1 MHLCKFILNNGKFK
15 GNIKA
20 KKIPRDSV
28 LSCYIL
34 EALKLEVQRKNM
46 HIILN
51 SFLFWYQKMYFK
63 ISNFSEFVF
72 KTCSLRNFLHI
83 AFSIVSTLYIKV
95 IKGRYLQNE
104 EQSYGLLEKNKEIGV
119 HLTRFIKFNPCFI
132 LLYLTIYWCR

>member
-1 MHLCKFILNNGKFK
+1 MKLNWEYHVHLCKFILNNGKFK

-72 KTCSLRNFLHI
+72 KTCSLRNFSSYRFFYRFNLI
-83 AFSIVSTLYIKV
+83 YKSNKGKV
-95 IKGRYLQNE
+95 FTKRGTVLWLVRK
-104 EQSYGLLEKNKEIGV
+104 EQRNWSS
-119 HLTRFIKFNPCFI
+119 FD
-132 LLYLTIYWCR
+132 